1 MKETPLMMA
10 AWKGDTQTV
19 KHLLQMGAA
28 ADTTTLVSTHMFLSH
43 LSTLDELSNCRRD
56 LLLSIWLQVEATST
70 S

>member
-28 ADTTTLVSTHMFLSH
+28 ADTTTLVSSHMFL
-43 LSTLDELSNCRRD
+43 TLLLMFDELPNCRRD
-56 LLLSIWLQVEATST
+56 SLLSIWLQAKATST